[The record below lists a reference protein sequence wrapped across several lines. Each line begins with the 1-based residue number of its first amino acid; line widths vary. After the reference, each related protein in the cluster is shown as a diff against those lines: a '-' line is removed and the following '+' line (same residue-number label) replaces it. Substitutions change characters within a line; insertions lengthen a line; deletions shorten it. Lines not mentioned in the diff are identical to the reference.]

1 MCSKEQPKTINC
13 QRRNKLE
20 ATDFGVEVMNSIK
33 AKVKEKLG
41 DVAQI
46 HVLMFAVNITLNRSI
61 TSRNLPEIKFS
72 AVCSIQVSKN
82 YGRKNLRQNFFH
94 ILIPE

>member
-1 MCSKEQPKTINC
+1 MERFRITFTANGKCQIEVENFSKYKMCSKEQPKTINC

-46 HVLMFAVNITLNRSI
+46 HVLMFAINITLNRS
-61 TSRNLPEIKFS
+61 N
-72 AVCSIQVSKN
+72 
-82 YGRKNLRQNFFH
+82 
-94 ILIPE
+94 